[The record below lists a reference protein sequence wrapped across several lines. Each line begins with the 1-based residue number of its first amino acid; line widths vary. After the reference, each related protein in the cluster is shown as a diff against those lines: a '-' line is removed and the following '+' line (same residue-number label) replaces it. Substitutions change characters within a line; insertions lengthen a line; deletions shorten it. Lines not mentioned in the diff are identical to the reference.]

1 MEIRLLEKI
10 RKKIRKKQ
18 RVINPLFNSLIN
30 NALKS
35 LNKKLEETFC
45 KESNDLKNRALWWN
59 HIEKNKEEVGLEL
72 EKMKNFLENELN
84 QLKCKAPIKN
94 LNLDDL
100 NEEVV

>member
-1 MEIRLLEKI
+1 M
-10 RKKIRKKQ
+10 
-18 RVINPLFNSLIN
+18 
-30 NALKS
+30 KS

-45 KESNDLKNRALWWN
+45 KESNDLKNRALVYGEFQN

-94 LNLDDL
+94 LNLDDQ